1 MLALF
6 LLVVS
11 THFAALLSPGPDFF
25 LLLRAGLVKGL
36 RHADGCAAGIALAN
50 LLSMLLVLLA
60 LSVLPVSGGFFWQ
73 LLQLVG
79 GGYFVWIGGQA
90 LLARRELVLPDAE
103 ADRGGSWRQGFTEGL
118 LASSL
123 NPKLPIFYVGL
134 FGVLRNAAMPGW
146 GLVMSMGWMTA
157 VVLFWD
163 MALVRLLGHPRWR
176 GWLQMRVKALD
187 RLCGAL
193 LLALGG
199 WLAVGVMLGL

>member
-6 LLVVS
+6 LLVAS

-36 RHADGCAAGIALAN
+36 RHADGAAAGIALAN

-60 LSVLPVSGGFFWQ
+60 LTLLPALEGPGWK
-73 LLQLVG
+73 LLQLAG
-79 GGYFVWIGGQA
+79 GGYFIWIGAQA
-90 LLARRELVLPDAE
+90 LLATRDLELLQAE
-103 ADRGGSWRQGFTEGL
+103 AGERGSWRLGFSEGL
-118 LASSL
+118 LASCL
-123 NPKLPIFYVGL
+123 NPKLPIFYAGL
-134 FGVLRNAAMPGW
+134 FGLLRNAAMPDW

-163 MALVRLLGHPRWR
+163 MTLVRLLGHPRWR
-176 GWLQMRVKALD
+176 GWLQMRVRALD

-199 WLAVGVMLGL
+199 WLAAGAIRGL

>member
-6 LLVVS
+6 LLVAS

-36 RHADGCAAGIALAN
+36 RHADGVAAGIALAN

-60 LSVLPVSGGFFWQ
+60 LSLLPVSGGAFW
-73 LLQLVG
+73 LVLQLVG
-79 GGYFVWIGGQA
+79 GGYFAWIGGQA

-103 ADRGGSWRQGFTEGL
+103 TGARGSWRRGFTEGL

-123 NPKLPIFYVGL
+123 NPKLPIFYAGL
-134 FGVLRNAAMPGW
+134 LGVLRNAAMPGW
-146 GLVMSMGWMTA
+146 GLAMSMAWMTA

-176 GWLQMRVKALD
+176 GWLQLRVRALD

-193 LLALGG
+193 LLALGM
-199 WLAVGVMLGL
+199 WLAAGALDGL